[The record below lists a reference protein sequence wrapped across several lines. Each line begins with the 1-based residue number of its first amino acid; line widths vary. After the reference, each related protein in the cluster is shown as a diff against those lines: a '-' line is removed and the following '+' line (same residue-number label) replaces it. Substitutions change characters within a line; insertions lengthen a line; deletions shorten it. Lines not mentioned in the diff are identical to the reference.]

1 MAKAT
6 KKTALKKKACS
17 TQMAGKPALAKK
29 KPYGG
34 KK

>member
-6 KKTALKKKACS
+6 KKSALKKKGCS
-17 TQMAGKPALAKK
+17 TVKAGKPIMGKK

-34 KK
+34 K